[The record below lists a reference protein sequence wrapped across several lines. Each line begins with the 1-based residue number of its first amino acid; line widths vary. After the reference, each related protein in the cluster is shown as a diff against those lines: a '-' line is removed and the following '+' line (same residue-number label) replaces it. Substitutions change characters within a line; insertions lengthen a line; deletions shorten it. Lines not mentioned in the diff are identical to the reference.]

1 MTTVRFGVVGTS
13 AITEW
18 FIKAGKKLDGF
29 EIKAVYSRSIEK
41 AEEFGKK
48 HGAELFFDDLY
59 AMSKCDEIDAIY
71 IASPNFMH
79 KEQAILC
86 MNNGKNV
93 LCEKP
98 FATNKRDA
106 EEMIKCARENNVLL
120 MEEMR
125 LTCTPNFQSVK
136 NNLGK
141 LGTIRRYSANY
152 CQYSSRYDKF
162 KEGIVLNAF
171 KRELSN
177 GALMDIGV
185 YCIHPMV
192 NLFGRPNSLKAN
204 AVKLSTGV
212 DGEGS
217 IILEYDDM
225 LADIRYSKITHSN
238 IPTEIQGEDGSIIV
252 DKISTFGDV
261 RVEYR
266 KGGVEDITAE
276 LEVEKD
282 ERFEVDSIYCAVKEF
297 MKSLR
302 EGKKESDINTLENT
316 LIVMEIMDEVRK
328 QIDLVYP
335 ADEN

>member
-1 MTTVRFGVVGTS
+1 
-13 AITEW
+13 
-18 FIKAGKKLDGF
+18 
-29 EIKAVYSRSIEK
+29 
-41 AEEFGKK
+41 
-48 HGAELFFDDLY
+48 
-59 AMSKCDEIDAIY
+59 
-71 IASPNFMH
+71 
-79 KEQAILC
+79 
-86 MNNGKNV
+86 
-93 LCEKP
+93 
-98 FATNKRDA
+98 
-106 EEMIKCARENNVLL
+106 

-217 IILEYDDM
+217 IILEYDNM

-238 IPTEIQGEDGSIIV
+238 IPTEIQGEDGSIVV

-282 ERFEVDSIYCAVKEF
+282 EKFEVDSIYFAVKEF

-302 EGKKESDINTLENT
+302 GGKKESDINTLENT
-316 LIVMEIMDEVRK
+316 LIVMEIMDEVRR

>member
-29 EIKAVYSRSIEK
+29 ELKAVYSRSIEK

-48 HGAELFFDDLY
+48 HGAELFFDDLD

-106 EEMIKCARENNVLL
+106 EEMVKCARENNVLL

-125 LTCTPNFQSVK
+125 LTCTPNFQNVK
-136 NNLGK
+136 NNLDKIGK
-141 LGTIRRYSANY
+141 IRRYSANY

-212 DGEGS
+212 DGEG
-217 IILEYDDM
+217 
-225 LADIRYSKITHSN
+225 N
-238 IPTEIQGEDGSIIV
+238 
-252 DKISTFGDV
+252 
-261 RVEYR
+261 
-266 KGGVEDITAE
+266 
-276 LEVEKD
+276 
-282 ERFEVDSIYCAVKEF
+282 
-297 MKSLR
+297 
-302 EGKKESDINTLENT
+302 
-316 LIVMEIMDEVRK
+316 
-328 QIDLVYP
+328 
-335 ADEN
+335 